1 MTDALDAIQQPT
13 PVALPGRDSVYLIG
27 KREALALKAALAAR
41 RPLLVR
47 GLPGCGKSQLAH
59 AAAALLG
66 RGLVAATVDA
76 RTEPHDL
83 LYQRDDVG
91 RLAAAQIAGAV
102 RTDEAL
108 AAMALERFIIPGP
121 LWWGLSPGTARTQA
135 GVCGRKVPISMEKSS
150 AAVVLVDEIDKAEE
164 AIPNALLDAFGQR
177 GFDVPGYGRVG
188 DDGPDPLII
197 LTTNEER
204 PLSDAFVRRCLVL
217 RLELPRDR
225 DGLVTHL
232 ELRGQAHFKAMDPMV
247 IKKAAGIIAGD
258 RLELLEQEQPAP
270 GMAEFVD
277 LLRAVDTLRPGDA
290 EGQKVLLDQLSEF
303 VLKKHLEL

>member
-1 MTDALDAIQQPT
+1 MAAEF
-13 PVALPGRDSVYLIG
+13 PGTYVLTRRQTEIDGIG
-27 KREALALKAALAAR
+27 GAALATLAVGSLWRWAGDPVCIDMPAGPLELGDPLARAELHHHAR
-41 RPLLVR
+41 RAARRILR
-47 GLPGCGKSQLAH
+47 GIVPADGGRRPSGDAAGPEVGVGAGFSLTDGCRIWKAVLA
-59 AAAALLG
+59 G
-66 RGLVAATVDA
+66 
-76 RTEPHDL
+76 
-83 LYQRDDVG
+83 
-91 RLAAAQIAGAV
+91 
-102 RTDEAL
+102 
-108 AAMALERFIIPGP
+108 
-121 LWWGLSPGTARTQA
+121 S
-135 GVCGRKVPISMEKSS
+135 
-150 AAVVLVDEIDKAEE
+150 
-164 AIPNALLDAFGQR
+164 
-177 GFDVPGYGRVG
+177 
-188 DDGPDPLII
+188 DGPDPLII